1 MIEIKEALL
10 KECKSFVEKRLKNI
24 EETISSHQKALQTET
39 KSSAGDKHETG
50 RAMLQLEMEKAG
62 KQLLGVSKMNQILS
76 QIDTAKKS
84 NIANLGSVI
93 CTSNGNYFLSISAG
107 KIEIEEGIYYAVSIA
122 SPIGQLLLGKEEE
135 GDFIIYSNKI
145 NIDSIF

>member
-24 EETISSHQKALQTET
+24 EETISSNQKALQTET

>member
-1 MIEIKEALL
+1 MIL
-10 KECKSFVEKRLKNI
+10 KEQLYKETIAYVEKREKTI
-24 EETISSHQKALQTET
+24 ETTITSAQKALATET